1 MYYKRKHC
9 VGEEVVGMVILSCA
23 VCLSLGAC
31 LGFLGAGLCATAS
44 DKPQCGL
51 NAKATPMGRGWESSK
66 AMSAS
71 GSFFEGKKP
80 LARLEQVR
88 GKSDARYA
96 TADTSD

>member
-1 MYYKRKHC
+1 MA
-9 VGEEVVGMVILSCA
+9 MVILSYG

-44 DKPQCGL
+44 DKAQRRL
-51 NAKATPMGRGWESSK
+51 NAKAAPMGRGWESSK

-80 LARLEQVR
+80 LARLEQMR
-88 GKSDARYA
+88 GRSDARYA

>member
-1 MYYKRKHC
+1 MFYKRKHC

-44 DKPQCGL
+44 DKRQRRL

-66 AMSAS
+66 ATSAS
-71 GSFFEGKKP
+71 GSFFEGIGIK
-80 LARLEQVR
+80 A
-88 GKSDARYA
+88 
-96 TADTSD
+96 